1 MLDAA
6 FIRDNEAAVRANCKN
21 RGADTVPVDRIV
33 TFDKERRRLIQAIE
47 TQKRDLTDLLNAL
60 AEPLSKLTSTILG

>member
-1 MLDAA
+1 MHGSLKGGFAPYS
-6 FIRDNEAAVRANCKN
+6 
-21 RGADTVPVDRIV
+21 TV
-33 TFDKERRRLIQAIE
+33 TE